1 MDALTIVIPAIVLI
15 SVLLIVFGL
24 RSGAPAPALDMES
37 RLRAFTGDGE
47 RVEGKGHGDSTD
59 KGKGAKLKQQRSYS
73 GLPLLSVFLAQFS
86 GSEKVALDLERAGV
100 PLRVGEYYM
109 IRWGVGG
116 VFLIVPFVF
125 GISLFQ
131 VGISVALATVGYM
144 LPSMWLSG
152 KRNGRKSRIEAQ
164 LVDMLGLVSNSLKSG
179 YGLMQSF
186 EFASKQ
192 MNPPLAVELRRMLR
206 DASLGMSAEDAL
218 NHMGERIDSRD
229 LDMVLT
235 AVNIQR
241 AVGGNLAEILDKVA
255 FTMRERER
263 IRGEIATLT
272 SQQRMTGIVIGGL
285 PVFMFAVFM
294 VLNPDYMSL
303 LFTETAGRL
312 ILVTAIGLEVL
323 GYLVIKKIMAIEI

>member
-24 RSGAPAPALDMES
+24 RSGAPTPASDMES
-37 RLRAFTGDGE
+37 RLRAFQGE
-47 RVEGKGHGDSTD
+47 GETVQDDSKED
-59 KGKGAKLKQQRSYS
+59 QAKESKLKQQRSYS
-73 GLPLLSVFLAQFS
+73 GLPFLSVFLGHFS
-86 GSEKVALDLERAGV
+86 GSEKVAVDLERAGV

-109 IRWGVGG
+109 IRWGVAAL
-116 VFLIVPFVF
+116 FLLVPFAF

-131 VGISVALATVGYM
+131 IGISLAAATVGYM
-144 LPSMWLSG
+144 LPAMWLSG
-152 KRNGRKSRIEAQ
+152 KRKGRKSRIEVQ

-192 MNPPLAVELRRMLR
+192 MDPPLAVELRRMLR
-206 DASLGMSAEDAL
+206 EANLGLSAEDAL
-218 NHMGERIDSRD
+218 NAMGERIDSAD

-285 PVFMFAVFM
+285 PVFMFGIFM

-303 LFTETAGRL
+303 LFTDMAGRL

-323 GYLVIKKIMAIEI
+323 GYLVIKKIMAIEV